1 MSDPAAP
8 PPPPD
13 PSSPPNPFPA
23 PLGPELDRIV
33 ARYPKRAAAMLPVLT
48 RLQAA
53 RGFLSEETVEQ
64 VAGYLD
70 VTPAHVHG
78 VVSFYSMYDRG
89 PVGRHKLYVCR
100 TLSCRLR
107 GAEEVIR
114 SLESE
119 LGVAR
124 GGTSADGR
132 VTLVPFECLGLC
144 DMAPCAV
151 AGERRW
157 GNLDAAG
164 VRRML
169 EDLK

>member
-1 MSDPAAP
+1 MSANEPAKPAP
-8 PPPPD
+8 A
-13 PSSPPNPFPA
+13 NPFPA

-53 RGFLSEETVEQ
+53 RGFLSEGTVEE
-64 VAGYLD
+64 VAAYLG
-70 VTPAHVHG
+70 VPPAHVHG
-78 VVSFYSMYDRG
+78 VVSFYSMYDRA

-114 SLESE
+114 SLETE
-119 LGVAR
+119 LGVAG
-124 GGTSADGR
+124 GGTTAEGR
-132 VTLVPFECLGLC
+132 VTLGPFECLGLC
-144 DMAPCAV
+144 EMAPCAIS
-151 AGERRW
+151 GERRW

-164 VRRML
+164 VKRML
-169 EDLK
+169 EELR